1 MHRFYFIAI
10 FVLMASSLN
19 ATFEL
24 QDPAAQIYA
33 EEKEQDNEQTA
44 ETLGENTFCVIELDD
59 DQCFCVH
66 KETKDRIL
74 LEEGE
79 CMAILSQSEEITP

>member
-1 MHRFYFIAI
+1 MLRFSFIAI
-10 FVLMASSLN
+10 LVLMASSLN

-24 QDPAAQIYA
+24 QDPAAQIYE
-33 EEKEQDNEQTA
+33 EEKEQDNEQTTEA
-44 ETLGENTFCVIELDD
+44 LGENTFCVIEMNE
-59 DQCFCVH
+59 DQCFCIH

-79 CMAILSQSEEITP
+79 CMAILSQSEDINP